1 MILLRRRAL
10 TGGDMPSP
18 GPGPGPTPGG
28 SAAGDLLVGQT
39 VAIKES
45 GTPIPYLVVHQGNPD
60 AGLYD
65 ASCEGTWLLR
75 NEISSMRVY
84 GSSRF
89 YNYSDMP
96 DFLDPDISGSATSG
110 LDEKIKNSMKVVK
123 IPYHASTGDIMSGA
137 NGLSSRA
144 FILGAYE
151 YGAKTDF
158 TRPDD
163 GAALDYFKDNNSN
176 DRIAYYN
183 GQPVIHWTRSD
194 RVNGSTMWV
203 VSETGLFISKM
214 ISNSCGVRPAFIL
227 PYDYQFEE
235 SEVIA

>member
-10 TGGDMPSP
+10 TGGDMP

-75 NEISSMRVY
+75 QDIAAMNSY
-84 GSSRF
+84 GVSRF
-89 YNYSDMP
+89 YTS
-96 DFLDPDISGSATSG
+96 SAIPSLTHPSSHSSVTYG
-110 LDEKIKNSMKVVK
+110 LDEKIKNAMKTVK
-123 IPYHASTGDIMSGA
+123 IPYHASTGGVLSGA
-137 NGLSSRA
+137 DGFSCKA

-151 YGAKTDF
+151 YGANTDF
-158 TRPDD
+158 TIPDD

-176 DRIAYYN
+176 DRIAYYS

-194 RVNGSTMWV
+194 RINVSTMWV
-203 VSETGLFISKM
+203 VSETGLLISKT

>member
-28 SAAGDLLVGQT
+28 STAGDLLVGQM

-65 ASCEGTWLLR
+65 ASCEGTWFLR
-75 NEISSMRVY
+75 NEIKAMRTY
-84 GSSRF
+84 GSYRF
-89 YNYSDMP
+89 YNYSAMP

-110 LDEKIKNSMKVVK
+110 LDEKVKNAMKTVK
-123 IPYHASTGDIMSGA
+123 IPYHASTGGVMSGA
-137 NGLSSRA
+137 DGFSCKA

-158 TRPDD
+158 TLPDD

-176 DRIAYYN
+176 DRIAYYS

-194 RVNGSTMWV
+194 RINGSTMCV
-203 VSETGLFISKM
+203 VLQRGQMGSLT
-214 ISNSCGVRPAFIL
+214 ISNSLGVRPAFIL

>member
-65 ASCEGTWLLR
+65 ASCEGTWFLR
-75 NEISSMRVY
+75 QDITSMMTY
-84 GSSRF
+84 GVSQFYANSR
-89 YNYSDMP
+89 MP
-96 DFLDPDISGSATSG
+96 SYLNPDNADAPLSG
-110 LDEKIKNSMKVVK
+110 LDEKIKNAMKTVK

-137 NGLSSRA
+137 NGLSCRA
-144 FILGAYE
+144 FLLSPRE
-151 YGAKTDF
+151 YG
-158 TRPDD
+158 D
-163 GAALDYFKDNNSN
+163 GNYLMPADGVTLDYFKGGGAAN
-176 DRIAYYN
+176 RIAYYE
-183 GQPVIHWTRSD
+183 GEPARHWTRSD
-194 RVNGSTMWV
+194 RPDGSTVWV
-203 VSETGLFISKM
+203 VLENGTSTTLRISY
-214 ISNSCGVRPAFIL
+214 SLGVRPAFIL